1 MIFRNRQNY
10 TTFVIKNKH
19 LMRFYSYLKY
29 IITCVAMILLW
40 SCSSTKHV
48 PDGKYLVDNVSI
60 KIIDANDESKN
71 ISSSELKNYLRQTP
85 NHKVLGFLK
94 LQLATYN
101 LSGNDSTKWYNRWF
115 RNLGQAP
122 VIYNQQLT
130 DISANQLKLAMIN
143 KGFLDAAVNVDT
155 IMQPKKKKINVN
167 YTIHAGEP
175 HKVASITYNI
185 PDTIIR
191 NIVLRDSARLAMK
204 AGDLL
209 DRNNLDVNRA
219 TLSQQLRN
227 RGYYNFSKE
236 TNRLIDNLQEW
247 TGEDVTNA
255 APKCNKMVVIIGE
268 SYSKYHSQL
277 YGYEKE
283 TSPLLAKRVEDG
295 NLILYSDVITPIN
308 DTERS
313 FRAVYSL
320 GEYYNDVYSDCLLFP
335 YIFKKSGYYTVN
347 VDNLDLASKTNRVKD
362 SKRLSNLIFDFRN
375 VTTSQYDDEVL
386 QWLDIDENE
395 YPQQLFVIKLKGQHY
410 DYANQFPASF
420 AKYKV
425 EDYDRNDLP
434 DNKVQLIADYDNAT
448 IFNDYVV
455 NSIIEYFEEDNS
467 VVLYFSD
474 HGEEV
479 FDERDYMGH
488 GGTTPYLNYQVE
500 IPFMIWM
507 SESYRNANPSVVL
520 NILAN
525 KDLPYTTDDVSHT
538 ILDMAGIGCSQFVS
552 ERSLANDEFHS
563 RESRVVMRSFVY
575 DEFNTL
581 RQL

>member
-1 MIFRNRQNY
+1 MLR
-10 TTFVIKNKH
+10 FVDYKSFA
-19 LMRFYSYLKY
+19 RF
-29 IITCVAMILLW
+29 LLL
-40 SCSSTKHV
+40 T
-48 PDGKYLVDNVSI
+48 
-60 KIIDANDESKN
+60 
-71 ISSSELKNYLRQTP
+71 ISSSSIVFFTNPEFLTIGGIISLISLSVLVSFSICSISYLLRRTSRLRKTFELICYLIISLILIVDVFLYINFGIVIDETVFTILEGTNMSESKDFLLTYTNFKTFCAIGLLAVFFFAVFYFTSFINEAKTRSLGVIIL
-85 NHKVLGFLK
+85 VLLVLSLTKLSVSIYTTLK
-94 LQLATYN
+94 YDFGGHLAAYSTYSRIAR
-101 LSGNDSTKWYNRWF
+101 SG
-115 RNLGQAP
+115 L
-122 VIYNQQLT
+122 IY
-130 DISANQLKLAMIN
+130 
-143 KGFLDAAVNVDT
+143 
-155 IMQPKKKKINVN
+155 
-167 YTIHAGEP
+167 
-175 HKVASITYNI
+175 YNI
-185 PDTIIR
+185 
-191 NIVLRDSARLAMK
+191 
-204 AGDLL
+204 
-209 DRNNLDVNRA
+209 
-219 TLSQQLRN
+219 
-227 RGYYNFSKE
+227 SKE

-247 TGEDVTNA
+247 TGDDVTNA
-255 APKCNKMVVIIGE
+255 TQKCNKMVVIIGE

-283 TSPLLAKRVEDG
+283 TSPLLAKRVEEG

-335 YIFKKSGYYTVN
+335 YVFKKSGYYTIN
-347 VDNLDLASKTNRVKD
+347 VDNLDLASNTNRVKD
-362 SKRLSNLIFDFRN
+362 SKKLSDFIFDFRN
-375 VTTSQYDDEVL
+375 ATTSQYDDEVL
-386 QWLDIDENE
+386 QWLDIDEDK

-420 AKYKV
+420 AKYQV
-425 EDYDRNDLP
+425 EDYDRTDLP

-467 VVLYFSD
+467 VIIYFSD

-507 SESYRNANPSVVL
+507 SDSYRMANSSVVQ
-520 NILAN
+520 NIIAN
-525 KDLPYTTDDVSHT
+525 RDLPYTTDDVSHT
-538 ILDMAGIGCSQFVS
+538 ILDMAGIGCPQFVP
-552 ERSLANDEFHS
+552 ERSLANDEFDS

-575 DEFNTL
+575 EELNTL